1 MIDTLDATS
10 VYSIFYDINNDEQRR
25 FLYKYLQKQLLNIL
39 NKYMRILSLV
49 LTGPCDNNCIFDI
62 PIYPTFYRS
71 A

>member
-1 MIDTLDATS
+1 MIDTPDATY
-10 VYSIFYDINNDEQRR
+10 VYSIFYDMNNEEQRR

-39 NKYMRILSLV
+39 YKYTRIPSLV

-62 PIYPTFYRS
+62 PIYPTFYTN